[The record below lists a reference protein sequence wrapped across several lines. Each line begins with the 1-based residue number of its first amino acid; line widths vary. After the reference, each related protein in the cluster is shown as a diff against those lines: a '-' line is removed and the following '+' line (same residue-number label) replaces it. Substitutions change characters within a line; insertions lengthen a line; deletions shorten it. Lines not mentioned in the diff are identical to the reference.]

1 MGFLL
6 HWSDAGIV
14 NFPSYLLG
22 AILIILLPGPNSL
35 YVLAV
40 SAQQGWRRAAW
51 AALGVF
57 LGDSIIMLAVA
68 LGAATLLQSSPV
80 LFNTLRLLGAVYLA
94 WLGIGIIRSGLD
106 RLKCNGGSENAVAAE
121 SSTGLLRLHPLG
133 AALFLSL
140 TNPKAIFFF
149 IAFFTQFVDPNVH
162 ASAWGFF
169 YLAVVTQIISMIYLT
184 GVIAV
189 GQYCLDMANAHP
201 AFASGVWLGTGI
213 LFMVF
218 SARLLLEF
226 LFESF

>member
-14 NFPSYLLG
+14 NFPGYVLG

-35 YVLAV
+35 YVLTV
-40 SAQQGWRRAAW
+40 SAQQGWQRGAW

-68 LGAATLLQSSPV
+68 LGAATLLQSSPI

-94 WLGIGIIRSGLD
+94 WLGIGIIRSGSA
-106 RLKCNGGSENAVAAE
+106 RFKCKGSCENAVVE
-121 SSTGLLRLHPLG
+121 GSSTGVMRLHPLG
-133 AALFLSL
+133 AALLLSL

-149 IAFFTQFVDPNVH
+149 IAFFTQFVDPGFH
-162 ASAWGFF
+162 AAVWGFF

-184 GVIAV
+184 GVIAA
-189 GQYCLDMANAHP
+189 GQYCLGMANSHP
-201 AFASGVWLGTGI
+201 AFASGIWLGTGI

-218 SARLLLEF
+218 SARLLLDF
-226 LFESF
+226 FI